1 MHRAIASARAALRH
15 PSVPRTLLLQAAIGV
30 ALGLSAGA
38 ALLIADA
45 FGLRHLVDRS
55 ADPGAAAIVLAGG
68 VTTLAP
74 LVLATAIGLLAESD
88 AEAPQLGRD
97 RKPPP

>member
-30 ALGLSAGA
+30 ALGLAAGA
-38 ALLIADA
+38 ALLLADA

-88 AEAPQLGRD
+88 AEAPKLGRD
-97 RKPPP
+97 RKLPP